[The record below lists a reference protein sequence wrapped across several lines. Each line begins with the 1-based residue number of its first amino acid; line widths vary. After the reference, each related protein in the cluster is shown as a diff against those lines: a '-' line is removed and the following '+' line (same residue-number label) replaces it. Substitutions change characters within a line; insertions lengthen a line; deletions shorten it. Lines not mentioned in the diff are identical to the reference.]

1 MIFKR
6 RTTDNLRADE
16 TTVITAGVYL
26 NGMVKGTADIILHGG
41 LQGNIELSG
50 MLFVGKSG
58 KIHGEIN
65 ATNVVVEGE
74 VEGIIKATEKVEI
87 REGGKCKGDIFT
99 PMIALSENAY
109 FEGNVSMGV
118 EDREPSVLHF
128 KEKRTYPSG
137 KEGALGA
144 LPNDP
149 AFK

>member
-6 RTTDNLRADE
+6 RTTDNLRAED
-16 TTVITAGVYL
+16 TTVITAGVHL

-50 MLFVGKSG
+50 TLFLGKSG
-58 KIHGEIN
+58 KLRGEIN
-65 ATNVVVEGE
+65 ARNVVVEGE

-99 PMIALSENAY
+99 ATIALSENAY

-118 EDREPSVLHF
+118 EDREPCVLHF
-128 KEKRTYPSG
+128 TEKRTYPSG
-137 KEGALGA
+137 KEGAV
-144 LPNDP
+144 PSDP
-149 AFK
+149 GFK